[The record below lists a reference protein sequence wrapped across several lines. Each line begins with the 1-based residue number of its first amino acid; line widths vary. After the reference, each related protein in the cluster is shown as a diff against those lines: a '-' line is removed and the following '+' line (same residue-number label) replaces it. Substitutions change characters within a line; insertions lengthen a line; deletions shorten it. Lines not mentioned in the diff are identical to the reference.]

1 MSAMI
6 GVGVDLVD
14 IPRFRKTLER
24 RPGLARRLFVDSEL
38 DHVARRAD
46 AAPSLAARF
55 AAREATMKVLGVGI
69 GAFGFHDVWVETD
82 PANGRPTLRVAGRA
96 RQLADAAGVD
106 RWHLSI
112 SHTDAIAVAVVS
124 AD

>member
-6 GVGVDLVD
+6 GIGIDAVD
-14 IPRFRKTLER
+14 IARFRRTLER
-24 RPGLARRLFVDSEL
+24 RPGLARRLFVDIEL
-38 DHVARRAD
+38 EHVARRAD

-55 AAREATMKVLGVGI
+55 AAREAAMKVLGVGL

-82 PANGRPTLRVAGRA
+82 PASGRPSLRVAGRA

-106 RWHLSI
+106 RWHVSI
-112 SHTDAIAVAVVS
+112 SHTESVAVAVVS